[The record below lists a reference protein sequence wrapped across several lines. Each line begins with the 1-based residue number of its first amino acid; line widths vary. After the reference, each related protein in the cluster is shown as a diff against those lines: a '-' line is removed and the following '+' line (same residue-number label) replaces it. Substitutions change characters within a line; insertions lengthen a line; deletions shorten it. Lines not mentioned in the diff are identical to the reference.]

1 MQLLQNHNSKTKPEQ
16 LAHSPQPGPEEHREA
31 SSLLVAG
38 WRWSVSLIPS
48 ISFFCKSAYTL
59 ETSKIIS
66 VFVIYQD
73 SLDSSSFVAVQPG
86 VHFVF
91 LPSRHGESWSSG
103 FVSGRSGDPLG
114 QEWSNRWVARKPG
127 NLPYAKWSS
136 YIPL

>member
-16 LAHSPQPGPEEHREA
+16 LAHSPQPGPAEHREA
-31 SSLLVAG
+31 SSFLVAG

-48 ISFFCKSAYTL
+48 RSFFCKCTYTL
-59 ETSKIIS
+59 EASGIIS
-66 VFVIYQD
+66 VFVIYQV

-91 LPSRHGESWSSG
+91 FLSCHGKSWSSA
-103 FVSGRSGDPLG
+103 FVSVCSGDLLG
-114 QEWSNRWVARKPG
+114 QEWSNGWVARKPG